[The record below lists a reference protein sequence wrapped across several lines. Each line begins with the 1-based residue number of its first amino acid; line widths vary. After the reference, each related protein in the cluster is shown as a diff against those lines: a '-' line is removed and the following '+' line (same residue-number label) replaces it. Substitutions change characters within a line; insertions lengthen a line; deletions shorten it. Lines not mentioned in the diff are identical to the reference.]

1 MALQMHTAQCEML
14 LFHSKTIIGVE
25 LAHLN
30 KEKKEKHSGHSPT
43 FWVSA
48 FHATRSLTS
57 HENPQRLKVCLSQK
71 LIKQLFF

>member
-14 LFHSKTIIGVE
+14 LFHLKTIIGESHNYFE

-30 KEKKEKHSGHSPT
+30 TEKKEKHSGHSPT

-48 FHATRSLTS
+48 FHATRPITS
-57 HENPQRLKVCLSQK
+57 HENPQRL
-71 LIKQLFF
+71 